1 MILIRLIRTKTLSSR
16 AYLAEKNPERILKF
30 AIGIAVA
37 AFFITFG
44 YWFFGYIFDYLKQL
58 GDVGTLLIGK
68 VLSLTFFAVMVLLFI
83 SNLLTSIS
91 TIYRNR
97 ETAHLFALPLAGGE
111 IFTSKAIDSFIFSTW
126 AFAVLGLPMIFAYG
140 QAAGYS
146 LYYYIPIVLL
156 MFFPFVLIPAAAS
169 NIILLIYFRF
179 ARSLNPKKFA
189 LLVVAGLLAV
199 LFTYLKLSTPE
210 NLSLYT
216 YQDWRILNNYLSGMA
231 LSSSPYLPSSWV
243 SASLQQIASANLK
256 GAGIFILSLISSA
269 LIIWQITIFLAGH
282 IFAPGWQNTFGA
294 ASAGAK
300 RPIISGVLL
309 APLRSGLFPSSSSL
323 KNMLY
328 KDASIFFRDASQWGQ
343 LSILIGL
350 MLVYLFN
357 LRFFPANLTDP
368 FWKSVIAFANFAFTG
383 FVLATLAVRFVFPT
397 ISMEG
402 KSFWALKS
410 APVKTSLIFWEKFA
424 LAFFFFA
431 GLAEVLAYI
440 SCRML
445 GLPPLVSL
453 INHLGVLL
461 VSFSLTGL
469 AVGMGAIF
477 PNFEEQNPSRIASG
491 AGGMLAAIL
500 SLVYVCIVVIL
511 AAYPTH
517 LYTKYLSNGEQIDTE
532 AAIFSFVAILVISFI
547 AFIVPVLTGLKKLQQ
562 LEL

>member
-189 LLVVAGLLAV
+189 LLVVAGLLAI
-199 LFTYLKLSTPE
+199 LFTY
-210 NLSLYT
+210 
-216 YQDWRILNNYLSGMA
+216 
-231 LSSSPYLPSSWV
+231 
-243 SASLQQIASANLK
+243 
-256 GAGIFILSLISSA
+256 
-269 LIIWQITIFLAGH
+269 
-282 IFAPGWQNTFGA
+282 
-294 ASAGAK
+294 
-300 RPIISGVLL
+300 
-309 APLRSGLFPSSSSL
+309 
-323 KNMLY
+323 
-328 KDASIFFRDASQWGQ
+328 
-343 LSILIGL
+343 
-350 MLVYLFN
+350 
-357 LRFFPANLTDP
+357 
-368 FWKSVIAFANFAFTG
+368 
-383 FVLATLAVRFVFPT
+383 
-397 ISMEG
+397 
-402 KSFWALKS
+402 
-410 APVKTSLIFWEKFA
+410 
-424 LAFFFFA
+424 
-431 GLAEVLAYI
+431 
-440 SCRML
+440 
-445 GLPPLVSL
+445 
-453 INHLGVLL
+453 
-461 VSFSLTGL
+461 
-469 AVGMGAIF
+469 
-477 PNFEEQNPSRIASG
+477 
-491 AGGMLAAIL
+491 
-500 SLVYVCIVVIL
+500 
-511 AAYPTH
+511 
-517 LYTKYLSNGEQIDTE
+517 
-532 AAIFSFVAILVISFI
+532 
-547 AFIVPVLTGLKKLQQ
+547 
-562 LEL
+562 